1 MVVNPKEKK
10 TTMDGHDEMVMKLV
24 EMMCENG
31 ATNYNYSP
39 CLSTTLHVYVY
50 IYTHKLVLYVHH
62 WYWNKE
68 LYGLIC

>member
-1 MVVNPKEKK
+1 M
-10 TTMDGHDEMVMKLV
+10 MSDDGDEAG

-39 CLSTTLHVYVY
+39 CLSTTLHVYIY

-68 LYGLIC
+68 LYGIIY